1 MSQSHSWRHLLS
13 TRPITRRA
21 DLARSMPNNR
31 RVRADGL
38 DMVSVLDEDG
48 TDAGARRILEQEP
61 DPAYYLACAPVQM
74 RLINHDTVWLPGPDT
89 VRSILQLTSTRA
101 VEATLH
107 YWHAV
112 IATAATARPCSVD
125 TSSTELLTQRQRC
138 ILDLL
143 LQDRTD
149 DEVARV
155 VGVSVRTVR
164 AEVAAVMARLGVRSR
179 VALGYIYARVQG
191 DLC

>member
-1 MSQSHSWRHLLS
+1 
-13 TRPITRRA
+13 
-21 DLARSMPNNR
+21 
-31 RVRADGL
+31 
-38 DMVSVLDEDG
+38 
-48 TDAGARRILEQEP
+48 
-61 DPAYYLACAPVQM
+61 M

-101 VEATLH
+101 VEVALH

-112 IATAATARPCSVD
+112 IATARPCSVD
-125 TSSTELLTQRQRC
+125 TSSTELLIQPQRC

-143 LQDRTD
+143 LQDPTD

-179 VALGYIYARVQG
+179 VALGYVYARVQG